1 MHDAQ
6 NFHRW
11 NMHDAQNSGLQP
23 LRAAM
28 RSKRKSPQR
37 LGSVLERCRAMPAF
51 AFPPSA
57 MMPKWKSPCNGLGA
71 DKIPEFKKQD

>member
-1 MHDAQ
+1 
-6 NFHRW
+6 
-11 NMHDAQNSGLQP
+11 
-23 LRAAM
+23 M

-57 MMPKWKSPCNGLGA
+57 MMPKWKSACNGLGA